1 MAAWEGERL
10 RALAKER
17 GVSFTKLADLTGVS
31 RQSVNDWIKGH
42 IPKGTYLMALSR
54 ELDVNP
60 AYFFSDQTPR
70 VLTIPL
76 HRKRGVA
83 KVSEAMRNEAFK
95 LAKQYEK
102 LFKWAPKPGLV
113 KTLRVDTTEDRDII
127 SLAEN
132 LRDLSGIQSNKPM
145 DYTHTFNLLNSL
157 NIVTIFRSFP
167 KSIKGY
173 AFYSKIH
180 GHRVVYINNDTN
192 VLDLIFPLLHES
204 IHAVSDDELD
214 DYDEARE
221 NFCDSVANYTQF
233 PKEYVTLVYNTLQG
247 RRKAIQINRL
257 KEFSSENHHSIF
269 GIVEQLK
276 ETNLSI
282 DFKDVGGANT
292 NLKKEFPTIGH
303 ILFKEKDACDYIQ
316 TLKTLSPL
324 FLDIVSKQIDNVT
337 TGKVGEWLG
346 FETGLDA
353 KQVIKELKKTSSGTG
368 I

>member
-1 MAAWEGERL
+1 MTAWEGARIKS
-10 RALAKER
+10 LAKER
-17 GVSFTKLADLTGVS
+17 GVSLIKMAEHLGVS
-31 RQSVNDWIKGH
+31 RQSVNDWINGH
-42 IPKGTYLMALSR
+42 IPKGTHLISLSR
-54 ELDVNP
+54 ELDVSP
-60 AYFFSDQTPR
+60 KYFFSDR
-70 VLTIPL
+70 ISKNLSVPL

-83 KVSEAMRNEAFK
+83 KVTEDMRSEAVN

-102 LFKWAPKPGLV
+102 LFKWAPQPGLIR
-113 KTLRVDTTEDRDII
+113 TLRVDMTEDKNII
-127 SLAEN
+127 SLAEK

-157 NIVTIFRSFP
+157 NIVTVFRSFP

-180 GHRVVYINNDTN
+180 GHRVVFVNNDTN

-204 IHAVSDDELD
+204 IHAVGDDELD

-221 NFCDSVANYTQF
+221 HFCDSVANYTQF
-233 PKEYVTLVYNTLQG
+233 PKEYVTSVYNTLKG
-247 RRKAIQINRL
+247 RRKSIQINLL
-257 KEFSSENHHSIF
+257 KDFSSTNHHSIF

-276 ETNLSI
+276 QTDLSI

-292 NLKKEFPTIGH
+292 NLKKEFPTIGR
-303 ILFKEKDACDYIQ
+303 ILFKEKDVCDYVQ
-316 TLKTLSPL
+316 NLKTLSPL
-324 FLDIVSKQIDNVT
+324 FVDIVSKQIDNVT
-337 TGKVGEWLG
+337 TSKVGEWLG

-353 KQVIKELKKTSSGTG
+353 KQVIKELKKISSATD